1 MSDPPPAPAKKVGS
15 LRDRIAQFEQQ
26 SQSSGPAGPAPG
38 APAPGRFK
46 TREWKPR
53 PKTPPSPASN
63 ANASASANAGAG
75 SEDAGSGVAS
85 GEASV
90 VGDGEKSRGGSGGM
104 SASDAKETIGR
115 AGGSLKERMAA
126 LRGRGFGPA
135 GGKLFSPLFIYF
147 SMFFH
152 MFLNF
157 LMFLCSRHVTFFHT
171 PCCESLTCCRDLLVT
186 LASILL
192 STSILDTTL

>member
-1 MSDPPPAPAKKVGS
+1 MSDPPPTPAKKVGS

-26 SQSSGPAGPAPG
+26 SQSSAPAGQAPG

-46 TREWKPR
+46 TREWIPR

-75 SEDAGSGVAS
+75 SDDAGSGAAS

-90 VGDGEKSRGGSGGM
+90 AGDGEKGRGGSGGM

-126 LRGRGFGPA
+126 LRGQGGFGPA
-135 GGKLFSPLFIYF
+135 GGELFYSLFVNF
-147 SMFFH
+147 FTVFH
-152 MFLNF
+152 MFLYF
-157 LMFLCSRHVTFFHT
+157 FMFLRFSIPFVVNW
-171 PCCESLTCCRDLLVT
+171 SLAAAIPL
-186 LASILL
+186 
-192 STSILDTTL
+192 

>member
-26 SQSSGPAGPAPG
+26 SQSSAPAGPAPG

-46 TREWKPR
+46 AREWKPR

-63 ANASASANAGAG
+63 ANANVSANAGAG
-75 SEDAGSGVAS
+75 FEDAGSGVTS
-85 GEASV
+85 GEGSV
-90 VGDGEKSRGGSGGM
+90 IGDDEKPRGGSGGM

-126 LRGRGFGPA
+126 LRGQGGFGPA
-135 GGKLFSPLFIYF
+135 GGELLFSVVYLFLYVF
-147 SMFFH
+147 SYVFV
-152 MFLNF
+152 FLYV
-157 LMFLCSRHVTFFHT
+157 LMFSRSLIPFVVNCS
-171 PCCESLTCCRDLLVT
+171 
-186 LASILL
+186 LAAAICL
-192 STSILDTTL
+192 